1 MKSEEELMRIF
12 NKRDLWVSSSVISAT
27 LAIVIA
33 ILLPI
38 TGSNDLL
45 PSGVIFIGIA
55 TCLFLTAVS
64 LARWYKW
71 NKLAH
76 SGIGSR
82 DWLRSSF

>member
-12 NKRDLWVSSSVISAT
+12 NKRDLWVSSSVISGT
-27 LAIVIA
+27 LAVVIA

-45 PSGVIFIGIA
+45 PSAYIIFGIA
-55 TCLFLTAVS
+55 VCAVLTVLS
-64 LARWYKW
+64 LSRWHHW

-76 SGIGSR
+76 DGVGSR
-82 DWLRSSF
+82 DWLRSSL